1 MASGK
6 TLALVTGAN
15 QGIGFA
21 ISKRLASEHGY
32 YVIMT
37 GRREDDVKTK
47 AKLLQDLGLEV
58 EAHVMEIT
66 SDASIDAVVQN
77 VERKFGHLDVLV
89 NNAGIAR
96 AVPSSKSVRAE
107 YETLLATNVIGS
119 LSVTE
124 KFLPLL
130 SKSQTTK
137 RVVFVSSGAGSITQW
152 STPGSPTRAFKAPA
166 YAVSKSAVNAL
177 CVQYAVAHEDDKS
190 WKFNCCCP
198 GYCATNLNSYRGV
211 STPET
216 GAEIICHLAT
226 LGEDGPTGTYVNIQ
240 GSIPW

>member
-21 ISKRLASEHGY
+21 VSKRLASEHGY
-32 YVIMT
+32 RVIMT
-37 GRREDDVKTK
+37 GRREDDIK
-47 AKLLQDLGLEV
+47 AKAKTLQDLGLHV

-66 SDASIDAVVQN
+66 SDESIDAVVRE
-77 VERKFGHLDVLV
+77 VEGKFGHLDVPV
-89 NNAGIAR
+89 NNAGISR

-107 YETLLATNVIGS
+107 YEALFATNVVGS

-130 SKSQTTK
+130 SKSQATK
-137 RVVFVSSGAGSITQW
+137 RVVFVSSGAGCLTQCK
-152 STPGSPTRAFKAPA
+152 T
-166 YAVSKSAVNAL
+166 AVNAL
-177 CVQYAVAHEDDKS
+177 CVQYAVAYEDDES

-198 GYCATNLNSYRGV
+198 GYCATNLNGYRGV
-211 STPET
+211 NPPET
-216 GAEIICHLAT
+216 GAEIICYLAT
-226 LGEDGPTGTYVNIQ
+226 LGEDGPTGTSVNTQ
-240 GSIPW
+240 GPIAW